1 MAARTNKV
9 LRKLNI
15 SFNTA
20 YTYLMS
26 LPGLEPKKKLT
37 LATKLS
43 DAQIEALFKRFCT
56 DSFVKAKANT
66 LFHNK
71 KNDSKKTIAIEND
84 GNTIAKRVT
93 LSVLHYESHKLFY
106 QIDNET
112 FVLINGD
119 SPAYVKSDAYLE
131 KIANEEIG
139 LVISNSKNSFVF
151 QDAKMLNRL
160 NTLSTQIE
168 KEKHDAHNKLLE
180 EKRKEERE
188 RKKERE
194 GKELKE
200 YERNKAKKE
209 IQVKKE
215 KKNQQKIEYGIQFY
229 KLMFR
234 NNVVFF
240 NYKKRRYV
248 YRDNNIKDYDKI
260 LKQIYSRVSKTRE
273 NDIKTSLIWV
283 EIDIE
288 FQTFKFIDLDINKY
302 IKNLKDT
309 YLPQSKKE
317 ESHNVILSKNG
328 DALPQPMTALYT
340 MTLNSGNIHFY
351 NGYFLI
357 FLTANGER
365 DNSVAPY
372 RVNDTDSHEILNL
385 VHRYFEQ
392 RFEQMR
398 ITIKHDKKQI
408 FKPSNFEIFQ
418 LKNYVKALGRNLD
431 VKGDWWEE
439 VQNVRKR
446 TFRQCFGESKDFVK
460 SRYVRSKNEYLYNLS
475 SLQNEKKLI
484 RVYEVNHGREEDAFI
499 FSIDMPGNRNAIIF
513 ENASNEASTSTWLF
527 VALNENYDECVNL
540 IFDYFTD
547 YTISSKRSSLRAKNI
562 NPPEKFKAES
572 YYFIDHD
579 DLEQW
584 LKKLNSIIEGE
595 SKPSEIKF
603 EPGLKIPQSSE
614 IRYRHTDAIST
625 RNLHNQLMVKLY
637 DRLCWENGQENVGT
651 EIRIGTKRIDA
662 VVKGEYFYDIYEVKT
677 AQDSFDCVTEAL
689 GQICQYAYLY
699 CRDKIGKMVIVGA
712 SIASKEVEEY
722 LSWFRKKHSMKVYY
736 MQVPL

>member
-1 MAARTNKV
+1 
-9 LRKLNI
+9 
-15 SFNTA
+15 
-20 YTYLMS
+20 MS

-112 FVLINGD
+112 YVLINGD

-188 RKKERE
+188 REKERE

-209 IQVKKE
+209 IQVKEE
-215 KKNQQKIEYGIQFY
+215 KKNIQKKYRIQLN
-229 KLMFR
+229 KLRFGYS
-234 NNVVFF
+234 VVSLT
-240 NYKKRRYV
+240 YKKRRYV

-328 DALPQPMTALYT
+328 DASPQPMTALYT

-446 TFRQCFGESKDFVK
+446 TFRQCFGESKEFVK

-572 YYFIDHD
+572 YHFIDHD

-584 LKKLNSIIEGE
+584 LKKLNSIIEDE

-614 IRYRHTDAIST
+614 FRYRHIDAIST

>member
-1 MAARTNKV
+1 M
-9 LRKLNI
+9 
-15 SFNTA
+15 
-20 YTYLMS
+20 
-26 LPGLEPKKKLT
+26 T

-712 SIASKEVEEY
+712 SIAGKEVEEY

>member
-1 MAARTNKV
+1 
-9 LRKLNI
+9 
-15 SFNTA
+15 
-20 YTYLMS
+20 MS
-26 LPGLEPKKKLT
+26 LPGLEPKKNLT

-66 LFHNK
+66 LLHNK

-112 FVLINGD
+112 YVLINGD

-168 KEKHDAHNKLLE
+168 KEKRDAHNKLLE

-188 RKKERE
+188 REKERE

-209 IQVKKE
+209 IQVKEE
-215 KKNQQKIEYGIQFY
+215 KKNIQKKYRIQLN
-229 KLMFR
+229 KLRFG
-234 NNVVFF
+234 NSVVSLT
-240 NYKKRRYV
+240 YKKRRYV

-572 YYFIDHD
+572 YHFIDHD

-584 LKKLNSIIEGE
+584 LKKLNSIIEDE

-614 IRYRHTDAIST
+614 FRYRHIDAIST

>member
-1 MAARTNKV
+1 M
-9 LRKLNI
+9 RKLNI
-15 SFNTA
+15 SLDTA

-112 FVLINGD
+112 YVLINGD

-188 RKKERE
+188 REKERE

-209 IQVKKE
+209 IQVKEE
-215 KKNQQKIEYGIQFY
+215 KKNIQKKYRIQLN
-229 KLMFR
+229 KLRFGYS
-234 NNVVFF
+234 VVSLT
-240 NYKKRRYV
+240 YKKRRYV

-328 DALPQPMTALYT
+328 DASPQPMTALYT

-446 TFRQCFGESKDFVK
+446 TFRQCFGESKEFVK

-572 YYFIDHD
+572 YHFIDHD

-584 LKKLNSIIEGE
+584 LKKLNSIIEDE

-614 IRYRHTDAIST
+614 FRYRHIDAIST